1 MKSPVHRIP
10 SILALLAAVS
20 FSCFAQTETASPTPD
35 AKAEQIV
42 QKTIQALGGPAYLA
56 VQTSIGRGFFTE
68 YRDGRSGVPVR
79 FIDYI
84 AYPDRERT
92 EFSGNGNRTI
102 QTNDRDRGWLFDDA
116 ARTLKDQTPM
126 QVTEFKSGLRTG
138 LENLLRGGWRKEGAT
153 LTYVGRREAS
163 LGRRNEVVRLT
174 YADGFWIEYE
184 FAALDGIPAKALYK
198 KKQKNPDTEEI
209 EEISEEDRFFKPLAV
224 SGVTAFYVIDHF
236 RNGQQTWRI
245 NYESVEFNKPL
256 ADSLFA
262 KPANIKAVK

>member
-1 MKSPVHRIP
+1 MKSPVHRIFW
-10 SILALLAAVS
+10 ILALLAAVS

-35 AKAEQIV
+35 DKAEQIV
-42 QKTIQALGGPAYLA
+42 QKAIQAVGGPAYLGI
-56 VQTSIGRGFFTE
+56 QTSTGRGFFTE

-79 FIDYI
+79 FLDYV

-102 QTNDRDRGWLFDDA
+102 QTNDHDQGWLFDA
-116 ARTLKDQTPM
+116 AAMTLKDQTPM
-126 QVTEFKSGLRTG
+126 QVAEFKSGMRTG
-138 LENLLRGGWRKEGAT
+138 LENLLRGWWRKEGAK

-174 YADGFWIEYE
+174 YADGFWVEYE
-184 FAALDGIPAKALYK
+184 IAALDGIPAKALFK
-198 KKQKNPDTEEI
+198 RKQKNPDTEEM

-224 SGVTAFYVIDHF
+224 SGVTAFFVIDHF

-245 NYESVEFNKPL
+245 NYETVEFNKPL